1 MPGDISARA
10 AVGGDTGSPGAV
22 VQEWCWAG
30 QSGALIAWAP
40 GGVPRNIPVP
50 WCFAQE
56 GPDSRAFLLTLS
68 LELICHEELKW
79 CLWPEPCGAA

>member
-40 GGVPRNIPVP
+40 GGSQGTSLCPGALPRNVP
-50 WCFAQE
+50 
-56 GPDSRAFLLTLS
+56 T
-68 LELICHEELKW
+68 LELSFLHLVWNSSAMKS
-79 CLWPEPCGAA
+79 

>member
-30 QSGALIAWAP
+30 QSGALVAWAP
-40 GGVPRNIPVP
+40 GGSQGTALCPGALPRKVP
-50 WCFAQE
+50 
-56 GPDSRAFLLTLS
+56 T
-68 LELICHEELKW
+68 LELSFLHSVWNSSAMKS
-79 CLWPEPCGAA
+79 

>member
-30 QSGALIAWAP
+30 QSGALVAWAP
-40 GGVPRNIPVP
+40 GGSQGTALCPGALPRRVP
-50 WCFAQE
+50 
-56 GPDSRAFLLTLS
+56 T
-68 LELICHEELKW
+68 LELSFLHLVWNSSAMKS
-79 CLWPEPCGAA
+79 